1 MNYIELFANGG
12 LTKSEKSEGE
22 QRAIQLLE
30 SLQELTGV
38 DPKQAAEIL
47 NQFKDDPE
55 TVNSIQEYVN
65 LAVDPQSDE
74 NTRSNAISELTKIFN
89 PSMESQYFKCGG
101 KLQQLVTKF
110 GKGGPVDCGCSGIK
124 LDNGGKTISAD
135 GSITIVNP
143 NTAQA
148 DTLGRYS
155 YPSTNGKFKLLS
167 NGERSATV
175 WDNTGGFP
183 IARYANETFMQNHPV
198 RSFLG
203 GYKPAPAG
211 YFENLVDRVNNRF
224 DENGVPTKQEGGELT
239 RRKARELATTNKGFN
254 NAQFNLALANAKN
267 ALRQSGL
274 RGKDLRTRALAMAS
288 GYSDQLPTVEP
299 VGQHNNI
306 DYGYVDG
313 LVGSRPT
320 REQLELKP
328 ITLEETPVAPK
339 QPVKRGIVNVE
350 PITFGGVAT
359 PQDLG
364 ITRAPSRTETENGAY
379 GIDDNGNYYET
390 VETKPFTWGNIPFSI
405 GGFPT
410 STNGNNNSVQSNRNS
425 QVETQD
431 YTPGLAGLIAEIANR
446 TNGNNSN
453 RQLSRANKSIIIA
466 PSRSMVPAG
475 GGSYSWMQYKQGG
488 QIEKDITKTLKCGGK
503 TKKK

>member
-1 MNYIELFANGG
+1 MKYIDLFAKGG
-12 LTKSEKSEGE
+12 ITKSEESKGE
-22 QRAIQLLE
+22 QKAVQLLE
-30 SLQELTGV
+30 DLQTLTGV
-38 DPKQAAEIL
+38 DPNQATEIL
-47 NQFKDDPE
+47 NRLYESDPE
-55 TVNSIQEYVN
+55 SITSVQNYIMQ
-65 LAVDPQSDE
+65 AKDPQSDE
-74 NTRSNAISELTKIFN
+74 ETRSNAIINLTKIFN
-89 PSMESQYFKCGG
+89 PNMESQIFKCGG

-110 GKGGPVDCGCSGIK
+110 GKGGGVDCGCGGIK
-124 LDNGGKTISAD
+124 LDDGGKTISAD
-135 GSITIVNP
+135 GSVTIVSP

-155 YPSTNGKFKLLS
+155 YPSTNGKFQLLN

-203 GYKPAPAG
+203 GYKPAPTG

-239 RRKARELATTNKGFN
+239 RRRARELATTNKGFN

-299 VGQHNNI
+299 VEQHNNI

-320 REQLELKP
+320 KEQLALKP

-339 QPVKRGIVNVE
+339 RPVTKPVKRGVVDVGSVSVVGTPSSANTDHQSLNGSIIPIERHGLKGTAYSFNSGKYGLDGSPLGFSSYQEVIPEQPNIV
-350 PITFGGVAT
+350 
-359 PQDLG
+359 
-364 ITRAPSRTETENGAY
+364 RTGR
-379 GIDDNGNYYET
+379 DDAGNYYEVT
-390 VETKPFTWGNIPFSI
+390 DGVRGVD
-405 GGFPT
+405 
-410 STNGNNNSVQSNRNS
+410 TNDNL
-425 QVETQD
+425 
-431 YTPGLAGLIAEIANR
+431 YIR
-446 TNGNNSN
+446 TM
-453 RQLSRANKSIIIA
+453 SRI
-466 PSRSMVPAG
+466 PSRNPYGSIVSAG
-475 GGSYSWMQYKQGG
+475 RYFEKGG